1 MVTGE
6 PTPVRGDRLVRL
18 VGRVRE
24 AGLLFALVAIVLA
37 VGTQAP
43 RFLTLGNARQ
53 ILLAVAILAIV
64 AVGETLVV
72 VTRNVDLSVGAMVG
86 LVAYVTGALLRDNP
100 GLPVAIAVF
109 AGITLGVVLG
119 AVNGALVA
127 IGRVPAIVAT
137 LGTLYLFRGIDFAIA
152 GGQQVTVRDVP
163 AAYRQIALGD
173 VAGIP
178 NPIIAAAVIAVVFA
192 YLLRY
197 TRTGRQLYAIGSN
210 PEAARLAGIP
220 SDRLVFLAFVTC
232 GLLAGIGGILWGT
245 RFGTINAR
253 AAEGFELQVIAAVV
267 VGGVNI
273 FGGSGTVLGAVLG
286 AIMLGTIGNSLTI
299 LRLNPF
305 WLQAISGGA
314 IIVAVALDALITRRL
329 QRALI
334 ARGSTR

>member
-1 MVTGE
+1 MAASE
-6 PTPVRGDRLVRL
+6 PTSARADRLVAL

-24 AGLLFALVAIVLA
+24 VGLLFALVAIVLV
-37 VGTQAP
+37 VGSQAP

-53 ILLAVAILAIV
+53 ILLAVSILVVV

-72 VTRNVDLSVGAMVG
+72 LTRNVDLSVGAIVG

-100 GLPVAIAVF
+100 DLPVAVAIL
-109 AGITLGVVLG
+109 AGLALSVLLGG
-119 AVNGALVA
+119 VNGALVTL
-127 IGRVPAIVAT
+127 GRVPAIVAT

-152 GGQQVTVRDVP
+152 SGQQVTARDVP
-163 AAYRQIALGD
+163 VAYRQIALD
-173 VAGIP
+173 RIAGIP
-178 NPIIAAAVIAVVFA
+178 RPIIVAAVIAVVFA

-210 PEAARLAGIP
+210 PEAARLAGIRG
-220 SDRLVFLAFVTC
+220 DRLVFLAFVTS

-305 WLQAISGGA
+305 WLQAISGAA
-314 IIVAVALDALITRRL
+314 IIVAVTIDALITRRL

-334 ARGSTR
+334 GLGSKR